1 MIDFESSAGEER
13 AHFSEEAGRD
23 PECDIKAICLTKC
36 TEVDADELRQ
46 LA

>member
-13 AHFSEEAGRD
+13 AHFSGEAGRD
-23 PECDIKAICLTKC
+23 PECDVKAISLTKC
-36 TEVDADELRQ
+36 TELDADELKQ